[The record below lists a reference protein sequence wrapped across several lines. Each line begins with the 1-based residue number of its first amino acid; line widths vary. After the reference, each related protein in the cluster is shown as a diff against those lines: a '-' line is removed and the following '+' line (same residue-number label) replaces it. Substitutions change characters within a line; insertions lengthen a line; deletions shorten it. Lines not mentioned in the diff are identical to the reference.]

1 MRRSISKLRGLSLL
15 SVFTFAAASHAEDG
29 DWLRHFRIG
38 GSVGMNIST
47 EFKTAGT
54 FSLNPGPPNAR
65 GGITYDDG
73 FVGVDETGNAPVPDS
88 TEPATVFWG
97 YNSKSQ
103 LNAAGDTLTFH
114 QTKSFSASGT
124 GKDDVF
130 PPGFDMVYG
139 GTFRQWDHVAI
150 GGEIGFNL
158 TVFGARD
165 RKPMAATL
173 TQRVDQYST
182 GGTLIPEPP
191 YTGPESRLGAGGSPA
206 VINSTPIQQPDLTTA
221 GTVSGSRSLDGILY
235 NFRLG
240 PLVRWEF
247 LPYWTLNAS
256 AGGAVGIFDAEYEF
270 NETISASATSSVHNR
285 GTFGT
290 TNVKYGGYAG
300 AVVMYDTGNYWEA
313 FLGAHFMS
321 LQDGK
326 VASGGREAT
335 MKLGATVFITAG
347 INWTF

>member
-1 MRRSISKLRGLSLL
+1 MRGSYFHLRGFSLFSLL
-15 SVFTFAAASHAEDG
+15 AVVASARGEG
-29 DWLRHFRIG
+29 DWIRHFRIG

-47 EFKTAGT
+47 DFKTSGT
-54 FSLNPGPPNAR
+54 FTLNPDPPSSR
-65 GGITYDDG
+65 GGVTYDDG
-73 FVGVDETGNAPVPDS
+73 FVGVDTTNNEND
-88 TEPATVFWG
+88 ATVFWG
-97 YNSKSQ
+97 YNSASQ
-103 LNAAGDTLTFH
+103 VNGEQITFH
-114 QTKSFSASGT
+114 QTRSFSASGA
-124 GKDDVF
+124 GKDDDF

-150 GGEIGFNL
+150 GGEVGFNL
-158 TVFGARD
+158 TIFGARD

-182 GGTLIPEPP
+182 GGTQIQDPP
-191 YTGPESRLGAGGSPA
+191 YTGPESGRDTGAP
-206 VINSTPIQQPDLTTA
+206 VINSTPIRQPDLTTPGA
-221 GTVSGSRSLDGILY
+221 IGGYRSLEGILY

-256 AGGAVGIFDAEYEF
+256 AGGALGIFDAEYEF
-270 NETISASATSSVHNR
+270 NESISATPSSSVRNR
-285 GTFGT
+285 GTFGST
-290 TNVKYGGYAG
+290 DLKYGGYAG